1 MSRRLSPE
9 SLASASAR
17 HPVRTLIVW
26 VVALVLGFM
35 ASSALLDSA
44 LTGDAKLT
52 NSPESVRAQRL
63 LEDRLGADTIGQVL
77 ILHSNSMTLDDEAFA
92 DRVNAVLDAAPDHDV
107 VATVSPFDDERLVAD
122 DGHTVLVQLA
132 FPDVGEVSDHAD
144 DLNELIAIAEGD
156 GVAVKPFGF
165 ISLDEE
171 ISKIIDED
179 LAKGETIGVVVALI
193 VLVIVFGALVASL
206 LPIMVAIFAIAIALG
221 LAAVIGQAFQ
231 LSILVTNI
239 VTMMGLAVGIDYSLF
254 VVSRYREERARGL
267 DKYEAITAS
276 GSTASRAVVFSGFT
290 VVIALLGMFIVPHSI
305 FRSLAVGSSLVVI
318 LAVLATLTLLPAVLA
333 LLGDKIEKGRIR
345 RHVVE
350 GHPFWDRVA
359 RAVMRRPV
367 VWLVSG
373 VVVLLLLAVPALGL
387 KTGFSGIDSVP
398 TDTESAQAFR
408 ELTKKFEG
416 SLDSP
421 VEVVVDGNVESGE
434 VTAAVDELISR
445 TDDDSALGTARI
457 QVFPKKDLAIVNV
470 ATAGNPNAPES
481 LQAVERIRHE
491 YVPEAFAG
499 VDASVLV
506 GGEPAFS
513 RDAVETTNRYTPI
526 AILFVLALSF
536 VLLMIVFRS
545 IVVPIK
551 ALLLNLLSVA
561 AAYGVVVAVSQNGWG
576 AGVLGF
582 RQVEVLETWLPLFLF
597 SILFG
602 LSMDYHVF
610 LLSRIREHYD
620 ETHDNTD
627 SVAFGVRNTG
637 RIITGAA
644 LIMVAVF
651 GGFALGRMAD
661 LQQVGLGL
669 AVAVLLDAT
678 IVRAILVP
686 ASMRLLGDKNWYL
699 PPWLEWLPRIGIE
712 GPVQKVDE
720 PPAPDDE
727 RELVGSR

>member
-1 MSRRLSPE
+1 MLRRLAPE
-9 SLASASAR
+9 SLSSASAR
-17 HPVRTLIVW
+17 HPVRTVIVW
-26 VVALVLGFM
+26 VVALVVGFM
-35 ASSALLDSA
+35 VSGSLLDSA
-44 LTGDAKLT
+44 LTSDATLT
-52 NSPESVRAQRL
+52 NNPESVRAQHV
-63 LEDRLGADTIGQVL
+63 LEDRLGSDTIGEVL
-77 ILHSNSMTLDDEAFA
+77 IMHSDSETLDDAGFA
-92 DRVNAVLDAAPDHDV
+92 DRINAVLDAAPRHGV
-107 VATVSPFDDERLVAD
+107 TQTVSPFDDDRLVTD

-132 FPDVGEVSDHAD
+132 FPDVGEVEDHAED
-144 DLNELIAIAEGD
+144 VKALVEIARGD
-156 GVAVKPFGF
+156 GVTVRPFGA
-165 ISLDEE
+165 ISLSDE
-171 ISKIIDED
+171 ISEIIDQD

-221 LAAVIGQAFQ
+221 IAALIGQQFQ

-254 VVSRYREERARGL
+254 VVSRYREERHGGL
-267 DKYEAITAS
+267 DKYEAIAAA

-290 VVIALLGMFIVPHSI
+290 VVIALLGMFIVPQSI
-305 FRSLAVGSSLVVI
+305 FRSIAVGASLVVI
-318 LAVLATLTLLPAVLA
+318 LAVAATLTLLPAVLS

-345 RHVVE
+345 RHAVE

-367 VWLVSG
+367 LWLVSG
-373 VVVLLLLAVPALGL
+373 VAVLLLLAVPALDL
-387 KTGFSGIDSVP
+387 HTGFSGVDALPSN
-398 TDTESAQAFR
+398 TESSQAFR
-408 ELTKKFEG
+408 ELTAKFSG
-416 SLDSP
+416 SLDAP
-421 VEVVVDGNVESGE
+421 VEVVVDGNVESAK
-434 VTAAVDELISR
+434 VNQAIDELISQ
-445 TDDDSALGTARI
+445 TDRDSALGPASTRVVAN
-457 QVFPKKDLAIVNV
+457 KNLAIVDIAV
-470 ATAGNPNAPES
+470 AGNPNAPES
-481 LQAVERIRHE
+481 LRAVERIRHE
-491 YVPEAFAG
+491 YIPAAFAG
-499 VDASVLV
+499 VDANVLV
-506 GGEPAFS
+506 GGEPALS

-526 AILFVLALSF
+526 AILFVLLLSF

-551 ALLLNLLSVA
+551 ALILNLLSVA
-561 AAYGVVVAVSQNGWG
+561 AAYGVVVAVSQKGWG

-582 RQVEVLETWLPLFLF
+582 RQVEVLESWLPLFLF

-678 IVRAILVP
+678 IVRAVLVP

-699 PPWLEWLPRIGIE
+699 PPWLQWLPRVGIE
-712 GPVQKVDE
+712 GPVQKHDE
-720 PPAPDDE
+720 PPPPEGE